1 MQLAKVTL
9 CCASITLA
17 AHLCS
22 AQATSPASKP
32 EVKSLPQFEVAT
44 IRPVRQDEQ
53 SGFGWEVT
61 PSGRFTAANQPLG
74 NMVRLAYGGSGS
86 GSNVDA
92 SKCPDYGSFDVNAKV
107 DDLYMAGW
115 DKLSYAE
122 RYERVRPMIQA
133 LLLDRFDLKMHTEMR
148 PTAVYALVQVKGGA
162 KLKQAATQAPEDP
175 EEEQRRAKGDPTAEA
190 PPGGAW
196 LTANTWKG
204 NAVPVGSLI
213 ATIQALSGADR
224 IVIDGTSL
232 GGDYDFVFHFSREKD
247 GPTFLDQLQQGLG
260 LKLEARTISMKT
272 FVVDSAEKPS
282 LDGM

>member
-1 MQLAKVTL
+1 
-9 CCASITLA
+9 
-17 AHLCS
+17 
-22 AQATSPASKP
+22 
-32 EVKSLPQFEVAT
+32 VK
-44 IRPVRQDEQ
+44 QDGH

-74 NMVRLAYGGSGS
+74 NMVSLAYGGSGS
-86 GSNVDA
+86 GSIVDT
-92 SKCPDYGSFDVNAKV
+92 SKCPEYGSFDVNAKV
-107 DDLYMAGW
+107 DDSFMTGW

-133 LLLDRFDLKMHTEMR
+133 LLVDRFHLKLHTEMR
-148 PTAVYALVQVKGGA
+148 PIPVYALVQVKGGA
-162 KLKQAATQAPEDP
+162 KLKEVASPAPEGP

-204 NAVPVGSLI
+204 NAVPVVSLI
-213 ATIQALSGADR
+213 GTIQALSGADR
-224 IVIDGTSL
+224 IVIDETGLKGS
-232 GGDYDFVFHFSREKD
+232 YDFIFHFSREKD

-260 LKLEARTISMKT
+260 LKLEARTVSMKAY
-272 FVVDSAEKPS
+272 VVDSAEKPS